1 MKIYNKL
8 FIYRFFH
15 DERGQMLALMS
26 ITMFAALSVAALSID
41 AGRVYVAKSQIQSTS
56 NAAALAGALQLPIS
70 SAALTAAQ
78 AYGAQMVPTAKCLT
92 TLKSQ
97 GMACTSPTTA
107 NALQVT
113 QTQVIPMYFA
123 KVFGVKQVTIS
134 ATATAAMTGHRAV
147 PYNVAIIA
155 DTTSSMNDTDTD
167 TNCSGTRLS
176 CSLAGIQTLLERL
189 TPCNPALSTCGTS
202 VATTTSSASTI
213 ASYNW
218 SSALPIDNVSL
229 FAFPNIAA
237 ATAPN
242 DWGCS
247 GTNPTV
253 EPYSFPLGPLQT
265 GYLAGS
271 GYTLTKVGT
280 YYPTYQILGY
290 SSDYR
295 VSTSANT
302 LSTTS
307 ALSKAVGG
315 AASVCAHSMAAP
327 GGEGTYYAAVIYAAQ
342 ASLVAEYL
350 ANYANYSAYAT
361 SPGASGVQNVMI
373 FISDGDADA
382 KSTAMTGASTT
393 TGIYPSTI
401 QQCAQAVTAGQFAA
415 KPTTVGSIT
424 VPGTIVYTVA
434 YGSPAS
440 GCAADTKTT
449 TTPCATMQNIASDT
463 TNNFYSDYTAAGS
476 GGSACSGAN
485 QSTTNLSNI
494 FSAIAKRLN
503 SGGARLIDNSTT

>member
-1 MKIYNKL
+1 
-8 FIYRFFH
+8 
-15 DERGQMLALMS
+15 MLALMS
-26 ITMFAALSVAALSID
+26 LTLFAALSVAALSID

-56 NAAALAGALQLPIS
+56 NAAALAGALQLPIP
-70 SAALTAAQ
+70 SAAITAAQ
-78 AYGAQMVPTAKCLT
+78 AYGAQMTPTAKCLT
-92 TLKSQ
+92 TLKNQ

-113 QTQVIPMYFA
+113 QTLVIPMYFA
-123 KVFGVKQVTIS
+123 RVFGVKQVTIS

-155 DTTSSMNDTDTD
+155 DTTASMNDTDSD

-189 TPCNPALSTCGTS
+189 TPCNPGLSSCGTS

-218 SSALPIDNVSL
+218 SSALSIDNVSL
-229 FAFPNIAA
+229 FAFPNITA

-247 GTNPTV
+247 GTNPTA

-265 GYLAGS
+265 GYVAGS
-271 GYTLTKVGT
+271 GYTLKAVGS

-295 VSTSANT
+295 VSVSANT
-302 LSTTS
+302 LSSTS

-315 AASVCAHSMAAP
+315 ASGCAHSMAAP
-327 GGEGTYYAAVIYAAQ
+327 GGEGTYYAGVIYAAQ

-350 ANYANYSAYAT
+350 ANYNNYSAYAT

-382 KSTAMTGASTT
+382 KSTAMPGASTT

-401 QQCAQAVTAGQFAA
+401 QQCAQAVTAAQFAA

-434 YGSPAS
+434 YGSPAT

-449 TTPCATMQNIASDT
+449 TTPCATMQNMASDT
-463 TNNFYSDYTAAGS
+463 TNNFYSDYTATGS